1 MLLSTVLPHAGELA
15 AARASGGTGQ
25 LSLPHSNG
33 TEHPA
38 LLLGECAA
46 LLQPPEAAEKAL
58 QQEQSEQQHAMI
70 EQAVAAA
77 HADAAGAV
85 QALMAPLREQQH
97 AITEQAVAAA
107 HADAACAVQAL
118 MAPLQEQQKAI
129 IEQAVAA
136 AHADA
141 AGAVQALMAPLRELA
156 EQLPALLAVAP
167 RLAELPAH
175 LDAVP
180 WKSAEVCNAALQS
193 TIIAP
198 GKHAAAEHQ
207 AYVLDLLLHGS
218 LCLYFGFFILSA
230 LYLLKVL
237 AAVWNFM
244 RIWVAPCPVPELSPW
259 PCRKPC
265 IPWWLDRTGALARW
279 RPAWPSS
286 RRT

>member
-1 MLLSTVLPHAGELA
+1 MLVSTVLPHAGELA

-33 TEHPA
+33 MEHPA
-38 LLLGECAA
+38 LLLGECAS

-85 QALMAPLREQQH
+85 QALM
-97 AITEQAVAAA
+97 V
-107 HADAACAVQAL
+107 
-118 MAPLQEQQKAI
+118 PLQEQQKAL

-141 AGAVQALMAPLRELA
+141 GGAVRALMAPLRELA

-175 LDAVP
+175 LDA
-180 WKSAEVCNAALQS
+180 LQS
-193 TIIAP
+193 N
-198 GKHAAAEHQ
+198 
-207 AYVLDLLLHGS
+207 
-218 LCLYFGFFILSA
+218 SA
-230 LYLLKVL
+230 QV
-237 AAVWNFM
+237 
-244 RIWVAPCPVPELSPW
+244 C
-259 PCRKPC
+259 
-265 IPWWLDRTGALARW
+265 DTAL
-279 RPAWPSS
+279 
-286 RRT
+286 